1 MGEQESTANN
11 QSSEDTLSSALETLK
26 GRRVLLVEDVEFNQI
41 IACDLLESEGIEVV
55 TVWNGKEALEML
67 EKETFD
73 GILMDC
79 QMPVM
84 DGYEATK
91 KIRQIDAYKDLPI
104 IAMTANAMKQ
114 DIALVLESGMND
126 HIAKPVDSELI
137 YITLAKWINR
147 KTVN

>member
-114 DIALVLESGMND
+114 DIEMVREAGMND
-126 HIAKPVDSELI
+126 HIAKPVDSERMYLAM
-137 YITLAKWINR
+137 AKWISQ